1 VRDNGDVTARK
12 ARATLGRVATRRTP
26 LLLVALAAALVAAGC
41 TAQGPPTAE
50 ARGGPAHHRAATT
63 STTGTPTTQ
72 PPVTP
77 MVWSPCNGD
86 LQCGSLVVPLDYAH
100 ADGPTISIAV
110 ERHPAEDPAARIG
123 SLVIDPG
130 GPGVSGIDDM
140 ANELS
145 ALTPGLLDDFD
156 IVMFD
161 PRGVQRSDPV
171 TCGTVGSG
179 PADPAPVTPSQQAA
193 TIAGLKQFAAACEQN
208 SAGVLPH
215 VGTVDVARDMDRLRQ
230 ALGDTGLTY
239 MGQSYGTLLGLTYA
253 ALFPTHIR
261 AMVLDS
267 VIDPALSFNQITAG
281 QAAGFEAILNAFF
294 TWCSASAA
302 CAWHTGPDPT
312 ATLQA
317 LLTTAATS
325 PAPAGGGSVAGV
337 GQLYDAVLE
346 DLYSQSDWPQL
357 GQALAQDTAG
367 NGASVAS
374 QSNTYNTAGSDNADD
389 AATAIDCLDHPVSRD
404 LASYGAL
411 AQSLLASAPIF
422 GPLLAWGEAGCA
434 VWPVPPTRP
443 VGPVAA
449 PGAPPILVVGTTNDP
464 ATPYAWAVSVAK
476 ELDRGVLLTH
486 DGDDHVAY
494 FYSACVRA
502 DVQTY
507 LVIGQTPPAGTVCT
521 S

>member
-1 VRDNGDVTARK
+1 V
-12 ARATLGRVATRRTP
+12 LTRRTP
-26 LLLVALAAALVAAGC
+26 LLIVALVAAAVVADC
-41 TAQGPPTAE
+41 TQSGTPVAQGHGPT
-50 ARGGPAHHRAATT
+50 PAQHRAPATT
-63 STTGTPTTQ
+63 SSTTSTSTTQ

-77 MVWSPCNGD
+77 IDWTPCNGD
-86 LQCGSLVVPLDYAH
+86 LQCGALVVPLDYAH
-100 ADGPTISIAV
+100 PDGPTISIAV
-110 ERHPAEDPAARIG
+110 ARHPAEEPAARIG

-130 GPGVSGIDDM
+130 GPGVSGINDM
-140 ANELS
+140 DNELS
-145 ALTPGLLDDFD
+145 VLTPQLLDDFD

-171 TCGTVGSG
+171 TCGSATGSS
-179 PADPAPVTPSQQAA
+179 PSDPAPVTPSQQAA
-193 TIAGLKQFAAACEQN
+193 TIAGLKQFAAACEKS
-208 SAGVLPH
+208 SASVLPY

-281 QAAGFEAILNAFF
+281 QAAGFEGVLDAFF
-294 TWCSASAA
+294 TWCHASAQ
-302 CAWHTGPDPT
+302 CAWRTGSDPT

-325 PAPAGGGSVAGV
+325 PTPAGGGSAVGV
-337 GQLYDAVLE
+337 GQLYDALLE

-357 GQALAQDTAG
+357 GQALADDTAG
-367 NGASVAS
+367 NGAPAAA
-374 QSNTYNTAGSDNADD
+374 QSNQYNTGGSDNADD

-404 LASYGAL
+404 LATYGAL
-411 AQSLLASAPIF
+411 AQSLETSAPVF

-434 VWPVPPTRP
+434 VWPVPPTRT

-449 PGAPPILVVGTTNDP
+449 PGAPPILVIGTTNDP

-507 LVIGQTPPAGTVCT
+507 LVSGQTPPPGTVCT

>member
-1 VRDNGDVTARK
+1 MV
-12 ARATLGRVATRRTP
+12 
-26 LLLVALAAALVAAGC
+26 LVALAAAMVVAGC
-41 TAQGPPTAE
+41 AQSGTPGAQGHGPSPTP
-50 ARGGPAHHRAATT
+50 ARHRAAATT
-63 STTGTPTTQ
+63 SSTTTTSSTQ

-77 MVWSPCNGD
+77 IAWSPCNGD
-86 LQCGSLVVPLDYAH
+86 LQCGALVVPLDYAH
-100 ADGPTISIAV
+100 PDGPTISIAV
-110 ERHPAEDPAARIG
+110 ARHPAEEPAARIG

-130 GPGVSGIDDM
+130 GPGVSGINDM

-145 ALTPGLLDDFD
+145 VLTPQLLDDFD
-156 IVMFD
+156 IVTFD
-161 PRGVQRSDPV
+161 PRGVERSDPV
-171 TCGTVGSG
+171 TCGTDTGSA
-179 PADPAPVTPSQQAA
+179 PTDPAPVTASQQAA
-193 TIAGLKQFAAACEQN
+193 TIAGLKQFAAACEKN
-208 SAGVLPH
+208 SASVLPY

-281 QAAGFEAILNAFF
+281 QADGFEGVLDAFF
-294 TWCSASAA
+294 TWCAASPD
-302 CAWHTGPDPT
+302 CAWHTGSDPT

-317 LLTTAATS
+317 LLTAAATA
-325 PAPAGGGSVAGV
+325 PAPAGGGSSVGV
-337 GQLYDAVLE
+337 GQLYDALLE

-357 GQALAQDTAG
+357 GQALADDAAG
-367 NGASVAS
+367 NGAPAAA
-374 QSNTYNTAGSDNADD
+374 QSNQYNTGGSDNADD
-389 AATAIDCLDHPVSRD
+389 AGTAIDCLDHPVSHD
-404 LASYGAL
+404 LATYGAL
-411 AQSLLASAPIF
+411 ADSLQASAPIF

-434 VWPVPPTRP
+434 VWPVPPTRT

-449 PGAPPILVVGTTNDP
+449 PGSPPILVVGTTNDP

-476 ELDRGVLLTH
+476 ELDHGVLLTH

-507 LVIGQTPPAGTVCT
+507 LVSGQTPPPGTVCT

>member
-1 VRDNGDVTARK
+1 V
-12 ARATLGRVATRRTP
+12 LTRRTP
-26 LLLVALAAALVAAGC
+26 LVLVALAAVVVAAGC
-41 TAQGPPTAE
+41 AQSGPPA
-50 ARGGPAHHRAATT
+50 AQAHGSAPAPHRAAATT
-63 STTGTPTTQ
+63 SSTSTTSTTQ

-77 MVWSPCNGD
+77 IAWSPCNGD

-100 ADGPTISIAV
+100 PDGPTISIAV
-110 ERHPAEDPAARIG
+110 ARHPAEEPAARIG

-130 GPGVSGIDDM
+130 GPGVSGVNDM
-140 ANELS
+140 TNELNV
-145 ALTPGLLDDFD
+145 LTPQLLDDFD

-171 TCGTVGSG
+171 TCGSATGSA
-179 PADPAPVTPSQQAA
+179 PSDPAPVTATQQAA
-193 TIAGLKQFAAACEQN
+193 TIAGLKQFAAACEKS
-208 SAGVLPH
+208 SAAILPF

-281 QAAGFEAILNAFF
+281 QAAGFEGVLHAFF
-294 TWCSASAA
+294 TWCAASPD
-302 CAWHTGPDPT
+302 CAWHTGSDPT

-325 PAPAGGGSVAGV
+325 PAPAGGGGTVGV
-337 GQLYDAVLE
+337 GQLYDALLE

-357 GQALAQDTAG
+357 GLALADDAAG
-367 NGASVAS
+367 NGAPAAA
-374 QSNTYNTAGSDNADD
+374 QSNQYNTGGSDNADD

-411 AQSLLASAPIF
+411 ADSLQASAPIF

-434 VWPVPPTRP
+434 VWPVRPTRTA
-443 VGPVAA
+443 GPVTA

-464 ATPYAWAVSVAK
+464 ATPYAWAVRVAK

-507 LVIGQTPPAGTVCT
+507 LVSGQTPPPGTVC
-521 S
+521 SS

>member
-1 VRDNGDVTARK
+1 VLPLVVLAGSVLAAGCAQSSPPA
-12 ARATLGRVATRRTP
+12 ARAT
-26 LLLVALAAALVAAGC
+26 
-41 TAQGPPTAE
+41 
-50 ARGGPAHHRAATT
+50 ARHHAAATT
-63 STTGTPTTQ
+63 TTSTTQ
-72 PPVTP
+72 PPVGP
-77 MVWSPCNGD
+77 MAWAPCNGD
-86 LQCGSLVVPLDYAH
+86 LQCGSLVVPLDYARP
-100 ADGPTISIAV
+100 DGPTISIAV
-110 ERHPAEDPAARIG
+110 ARHPAEDPAARIG

-130 GPGVSGIDDM
+130 GPGVSGINDM
-140 ANELS
+140 TNELS
-145 ALTPGLLDDFD
+145 VLTPQLLDDFD

-171 TCGTVGSG
+171 TCGTNTGSA
-179 PADPAPVTPSQQAA
+179 PTDPAPVTASQQAA
-193 TIAGLKQFAAACEQN
+193 TIAGLKQFAEACEKS
-208 SAGVLPH
+208 SAAILPY

-267 VIDPALSFNQITAG
+267 VIDPALSFNQMTAG
-281 QAAGFEAILNAFF
+281 QADGFEGILNAFF
-294 TWCSASAA
+294 TWCAASPE
-302 CAWHTGPDPT
+302 CAWHTGSDPT

-325 PAPAGGGSVAGV
+325 PAAAGGGSVAGV
-337 GQLYDAVLE
+337 GQLYDALLE
-346 DLYSQSDWPQL
+346 DPYSQSDWPQL
-357 GQALAQDTAG
+357 GQALADDAAG
-367 NGASVAS
+367 NGAPVVA
-374 QSNTYNTAGSDNADD
+374 QSNTYNTGGSDNADD
-389 AATAIDCLDHPVSRD
+389 AATAIDCLDHPVSHV
-404 LASYGAL
+404 LATYGAL
-411 AQSLLASAPIF
+411 ASSLEASAPVF

-449 PGAPPILVVGTTNDP
+449 PGSPPILVIGTTNDP
-464 ATPYAWAVSVAK
+464 ATPYAWAVSVSQ
-476 ELDRGVLLTH
+476 ELDHGVLLTH

-507 LVIGQTPPAGTVCT
+507 LVSGETPPSGTVCT

>member
-1 VRDNGDVTARK
+1 V
-12 ARATLGRVATRRTP
+12 
-26 LLLVALAAALVAAGC
+26 LLLVFLGGAVLAAGC
-41 TAQGPPTAE
+41 AQSSPPPARTTA
-50 ARGGPAHHRAATT
+50 RHRVPATT
-63 STTGTPTTQ
+63 TTSTTQ
-72 PPVTP
+72 PPVAP
-77 MVWSPCNGD
+77 MAWSQCNGD

-100 ADGPTISIAV
+100 PDGPTISIAV
-110 ERHPAEDPAARIG
+110 ARHPAEDPAARIG

-130 GPGVSGIDDM
+130 GPGVSGINDM

-145 ALTPGLLDDFD
+145 VLTPQLLDDFD

-171 TCGTVGSG
+171 TCGTNTGSA
-179 PADPAPVTPSQQAA
+179 PTDPAPVTASQRAA
-193 TIAGLKQFAAACEQN
+193 TIAGLKQFAAACEKS
-208 SAGVLPH
+208 SAGILPY

-267 VIDPALSFNQITAG
+267 VIDPALSFNQMTAG
-281 QAAGFEAILNAFF
+281 QADGFEGILNAFF
-294 TWCSASAA
+294 TWCAASPE
-302 CAWHTGPDPT
+302 CAWHTGSDPT

-325 PAPAGGGSVAGV
+325 PAAAGGGSVAGV
-337 GQLYDAVLE
+337 GQLYDALLE

-357 GQALAQDTAG
+357 GQALADDAAG
-367 NGASVAS
+367 DGAPVVA
-374 QSNTYNTAGSDNADD
+374 QSNTYNTGGSDNADD
-389 AATAIDCLDHPVSRD
+389 AATAIDCLDHPVSHD
-404 LASYGAL
+404 LATYGAL
-411 AQSLLASAPIF
+411 ADFLEASAPVF
-422 GPLLAWGEAGCA
+422 GSLLAWGEAGCA
-434 VWPVPPTRP
+434 VWPVPPTRA

-449 PGAPPILVVGTTNDP
+449 PGSPPILVIGTTNDP
-464 ATPYAWAVSVAK
+464 ATPYAWAVSVSK
-476 ELDRGVLLTH
+476 ELDHGVLLTH

-507 LVIGQTPPAGTVCT
+507 LVSGQTPPSGTVCT